1 LSYPT
6 PINKENLVDYN
17 LTNEDED
24 IIIAESSEGGETV
37 LASLKEELKRV
48 VKNAPIVLNVPS
60 RSGMSI
66 KFDTNVEAKTLQN
79 WRKACNNKQM
89 PDNFDSLKF
98 SSIVI
103 ANQATEI
110 HFKGE
115 LAVDET
121 GELLNFRNQKFLEML
136 DAPKAVEGVRRLYG
150 VDGHIFV
157 AADEILRAA
166 GYDSEGQEQQEDPT
180 LVS

>member
-1 LSYPT
+1 M
-6 PINKENLVDYN
+6 
-17 LTNEDED
+17 TNDDD
-24 IIIAESSEGGETV
+24 IIISTSEESNDTTV

-48 VKNAPIVLNVPS
+48 VKNAPITLQVPS
-60 RSGMSI
+60 RPGMSI
-66 KFDTNVEAKTLQN
+66 KFDTNVEAKTLQM
-79 WRKACNNKQM
+79 WRKASNNKSM

-110 HFKGE
+110 FFKGD
-115 LAVDET
+115 LAVDES
-121 GELLNFRNQKFLEML
+121 GEVLNFKNQKFLEML
-136 DAPKAVEGVRRLYG
+136 DAPKAVEGVRKLYG
-150 VDGHIFV
+150 VDGHIFI

-180 LVS
+180 LIS